1 MLKLKDKIA
10 QVVADS
16 GTISLFPIEKEYAVK
31 HGFINENTQIENK
44 EWTFPVIER
53 CLKETEEVI
62 KEESESFMNEPA
74 SYFSKNADEF
84 LYVESNAFE
93 TIGVDGIAFEMD
105 DVFETSTVLFGLKVQ
120 KKWSPFLKEHLDAN
134 VGSTTYSAMFSDK
147 DGLWDVNIP
156 LDQLEDFHKDLSIK
170 DAMDLTY
177 RFIFN
182 LLEAIEAAN

>member
-1 MLKLKDKIA
+1 MLKDKIA
-10 QVVADS
+10 HLVAENEA
-16 GTISLFPIEKEYAVK
+16 LFPIERAYAVK
-31 HGFINENTQIENK
+31 QGLIQETTETDNK
-44 EWTFPVIER
+44 DWSFPVIER

-62 KEESESFMNEPA
+62 QAEPESFMNEPV
-74 SYFSKNADEF
+74 SYFSKNVDEF

-120 KKWSPFLKEHLDAN
+120 KKRGSFLKEYLDAN
-134 VGSTTYSAMFSDK
+134 VGSKTYSAMFSDK

-156 LDQLEDFHKDLSIK
+156 LDQLDGFHKELEIK
-170 DAMDLTY
+170 DAMDLAY